1 MTSCVA
7 PLCYIHSLGISR
19 VSLSETWRNS
29 EVARSLGSLGR
40 PLSGVALFSA
50 VINILALAP
59 SIYMLQV
66 YDRVL
71 TGHSVMTLTM
81 LTLMVIVCYALSGL
95 LERCR
100 NGIIVRLGMRF
111 DWQLSQRVY
120 RAGLEDALRDGGRH
134 ASVVLNDVTHLR
146 QFLTG
151 GAIFALFDA
160 PWFPIYLLV
169 MFLFHPW
176 LGTVSLLGAL
186 LLTGLAVANQLW
198 TRAPLREANQHNLK
212 AQVEAGNGM
221 LSPAPVMAM
230 GMQEAMFSRWMK
242 AHSQS
247 MIQQQIASD
256 RAAIVAAITKNLR
269 LFLQSFILGVGAVLV
284 IQGEA
289 TGGLMIAG
297 SILMGRVLA
306 PIEQVIASW
315 KLIGP
320 ARSSCQRIDTLLREH
335 PERATPTALPA
346 PQGVLT
352 VEGLSYQ
359 APGSDR
365 WALHDINFSLAPGQ
379 VLGIIG
385 PSGAG
390 KSTLARL
397 LVGLNAPTQGKIRL
411 DQADLAHWD
420 RERLGQHLGY
430 LPQEVTL
437 HAGTIRDNIARF
449 SEKASDERVIEA
461 ARAAQA
467 HELILQL
474 PQGYDTVLHAD
485 GSPLSGGQRQRIA
498 LARALYDT
506 PALIVLD
513 EPNAA
518 LDDQGERAL
527 AIAIDRLRQAKRTL
541 VVVSHHRGLLSV
553 TSHVLVLVNGTAQQ
567 FDTTQNVLARL
578 QQATQRQ
585 QGDQA

>member
-1 MTSCVA
+1 MF
-7 PLCYIHSLGISR
+7 
-19 VSLSETWRNS
+19 LSEQWRNS
-29 EVARSLGSLGR
+29 EVARSLGSLTR

-50 VINILALAP
+50 IINILALAP

-71 TGHSVMTLTM
+71 SGHSIMTLAM
-81 LTLMVIVCYALSGL
+81 LTLMVAICYALSAL
-95 LERCR
+95 LERYR
-100 NGIIVRLGMRF
+100 NAIVVRLGMRF
-111 DWQLSQRVY
+111 DWQLSQRLY
-120 RAGLEDALRDGGRH
+120 KAGLEDALRDGGRH

-146 QFLTG
+146 QFVTG

-160 PWFPIYLLV
+160 PWFPVYLFV

-176 LGTVSLLGAL
+176 LGTVALLGAL
-186 LLTGLAVANQLW
+186 LLVVLAVVNQLW
-198 TRAPLREANQHNLK
+198 TQGPLKEANQSHVK
-212 AQVEAGNGM
+212 AQIEASNGL

-230 GMQEAMFSRWMK
+230 GMQDAMFSRWMA
-242 AHSQS
+242 AHSQT
-247 MIQQQIASD
+247 MIHQQRASD
-256 RAAIVAAITKNLR
+256 RAAIIAALTKGIR
-269 LFLQSFILGVGAVLV
+269 LFLQSFILGVGAMLV

-306 PIEQVIASW
+306 PIEQVIGAW
-315 KLIGP
+315 KLVGP
-320 ARSSCQRIDTLLREH
+320 ARSSCKRIDELLARH
-335 PERATPTALPA
+335 PDLPPPTALPEPKGRLVVDSVA
-346 PQGVLT
+346 
-352 VEGLSYQ
+352 YQ
-359 APGSDR
+359 APNSDR
-365 WALHDINFSLAPGQ
+365 FALHDISFALEPGQ
-379 VLGIIG
+379 VLGVVG

-397 LVGLNAPTQGKIRL
+397 MVGLQPPTQGKIRI
-411 DQADLAHWD
+411 DEAELAHWD

-449 SEKASDERVIEA
+449 TENAADEQVIEA

-467 HELILQL
+467 HELILQQ
-474 PQGYDTVLHAD
+474 PNGYDTVLQAD

-498 LARALYDT
+498 LARALFNM

-527 AIAIDRLRQAKRTL
+527 AVAIDRLRQAGRT
-541 VVVSHHRGLLSV
+541 VIVISHHRALLSV
-553 TSHVLVLVNGTAQQ
+553 TTHMLVLVNGTAQQ
-567 FDTTQNVLARL
+567 FDTTQAVLATL
-578 QQATQRQ
+578 QSASQRST
-585 QGDQA
+585 GDHA